1 MTNMYVCVI
10 FLSNKNGVLKNPFTL
25 ISTDFQ
31 KNYNFLGHY
40 YICSIKYFILMIK
53 IMNSSDEHFNT
64 FTHPQQ
70 KYQ

>member
-10 FLSNKNGVLKNPFTL
+10 FLSNKNGVLKNPITL
-25 ISTDFQ
+25 NRFSK
-31 KNYNFLGHY
+31 KNHNFLGHY

-53 IMNSSDEHFNT
+53 IMNFSDEHFNT